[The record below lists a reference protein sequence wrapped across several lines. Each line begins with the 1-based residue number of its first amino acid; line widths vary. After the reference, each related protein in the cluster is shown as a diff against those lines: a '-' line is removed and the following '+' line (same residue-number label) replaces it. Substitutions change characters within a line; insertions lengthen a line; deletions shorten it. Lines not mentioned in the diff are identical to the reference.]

1 VVVHSLVRA
10 FAAQHAFHE
19 IAHALGICHF
29 PIKVRGYPV
38 ATLSAR
44 VDEINLESFLLL
56 LTAFAFLLVLF
67 LSAALLLWMG
77 SQPTLSARFII
88 DHISPFI

>member
-1 VVVHSLVRA
+1 MVVHSLVRA

-56 LTAFAFLLVLF
+56 LTAFAFLF

>member
-1 VVVHSLVRA
+1 VRA

-56 LTAFAFLLVLF
+56 LTAFAFLF

>member
-56 LTAFAFLLVLF
+56 LTAFAFLF